1 MAVPTPLGRARI
13 APLMMKKQKS
23 SKKAASPKP
32 VPTPSESDPTVEA
45 EPAPSADTPAPPPAD
60 EPDVGAL
67 QQRLLRLQADFE
79 NFRRRT
85 QRERSETYR
94 RANEDLLH
102 ALLPVLDH
110 FELGFEN
117 ADPDDNNES
126 VIDGFRMIFQQTL
139 AALGKFGVE
148 PMEAEGHPFDPH
160 LHEAV
165 THVPSDDVPADSVVA
180 QTRRGYMLGDRLL
193 RPAQVVVSSGPVP
206 EPAAEEG
213 EPAIQE
219 GEN

>member
-1 MAVPTPLGRARI
+1 
-13 APLMMKKQKS
+13 MKKQKT
-23 SKKAASPKP
+23 SKKAASPTSEPKP
-32 VPTPSESDPTVEA
+32 EPKPTEAETPVEA
-45 EPAPSADTPAPPPAD
+45 ESVPVADTPAPSPAV
-60 EPDVGAL
+60 EPDEADVAAL

-85 QRERSETYR
+85 QRERSDTYR

-126 VIDGFRMIFQQTL
+126 VLDGFRMIFQQTL
-139 AALGKFGVE
+139 TALGKFGLA
-148 PMEAEGHPFDPH
+148 PMETEGQPFDPH

-165 THVPSDDVPADSVVA
+165 THLPSDDIPADAVVA

-193 RPAQVVVSSGPVP
+193 RAAQVVVSSGPVP
-206 EPAAEEG
+206 GPATG
-213 EPAIQE
+213 ESRPAIE
-219 GEN
+219 EDEA